1 MNLNRKPSKFILL
14 IISIALFAG
23 CAKHDEQYKS
33 DAQREYEAA
42 KVLMNKGSYGI
53 VAKNL
58 EKFSANYPYSK
69 YAIQAD
75 LLRIFAAYK
84 DGEFILSETLSKKFV
99 ERHPA
104 HPNVDYAKYMLAMS
118 YYRQRSPAEKDAT
131 MNQLAI
137 DGFKRLL
144 NEHPGSAYAKDGRSR
159 LQLLYNTL
167 AKHEMTVGKFYY
179 NRDRFV
185 AAANRF
191 QQVVRLYQTTPAIE
205 ESLYYLAASYAKMD
219 MDKDARQT
227 AILLRHNYPN
237 SSWSSKAKRYL

>member
-1 MNLNRKPSKFILL
+1 MNLNLRKLTLL
-14 IISIALFAG
+14 ILTLAVVAG
-23 CAKHDEQYKS
+23 CAKHEQPFKS
-33 DAQREYEAA
+33 GAEREYEAA
-42 KVLMNKGSYGI
+42 KELMNKGSYGI

-69 YAIQAD
+69 YAIQAE

-84 DGEFILSETLSKKFV
+84 DAEFILSETLSKKFT
-99 ERHPA
+99 ERHPTHA
-104 HPNVDYAKYMLAMS
+104 NVDYAKYMLAMS

-137 DGFKRLL
+137 DAFKRLL
-144 NEHPGSAYAKDGRSR
+144 KDHPGSAYAKDGQSR
-159 LQLLYNTL
+159 LQSLFNTL
-167 AKHEMTVGKFYY
+167 AKHELTIGKFYY
-179 NRDRFV
+179 DRDRFV

-205 ESLYYLAASYAKMD
+205 ESLYYLAASYAKMN
-219 MDKDARQT
+219 MGQDARQT

>member
-1 MNLNRKPSKFILL
+1 MNLNLSKLILPML
-14 IISIALFAG
+14 IIALFSG
-23 CAKHDEQYKS
+23 CAKHEQTDKS
-33 DAQREYEAA
+33 GAEKEYQAA
-42 KVLMNKGSYGI
+42 KLLMGKGNYSA
-53 VAKNL
+53 VADNL

-69 YAIQAD
+69 YAIQAE

-84 DGEFILSETLSKKFV
+84 DDEFILSETLSKKFT
-99 ERHPA
+99 ERHPT
-104 HPNVDYAKYMLAMS
+104 HINVDYAKYMLAMS

-137 DGFKRLL
+137 DAFKRLL
-144 NEHPGSAYAKDGRSR
+144 KDHPDSAYAKDGQSR

-167 AKHEMTVGKFYY
+167 AKHELTIGKFYFG
-179 NRDRFV
+179 RDRFV

-205 ESLYYLAASYAKMD
+205 ESLYYLAASYAKMR

-227 AILLRHNYPN
+227 AVLLRHNYPD
-237 SSWSSKAKRYL
+237 SSWSAKAKRYL

>member
-1 MNLNRKPSKFILL
+1 MNLNRKPPKFILL

-23 CAKHDEQYKS
+23 CAKHDEQHKS
-33 DAQREYEAA
+33 GAQREYEAA

-53 VAKNL
+53 VAQNL

-69 YAIQAD
+69 YAIQAE

-84 DGEFILSETLSKKFV
+84 DGEFVLSETLSKKFV
-99 ERHPA
+99 ERHPTHA
-104 HPNVDYAKYMLAMS
+104 DVDYAQYMLAMS
-118 YYRQRSPAEKDAT
+118 YYKERSPAEKDAT

-137 DGFKRLL
+137 DAFKKLL
-144 NEHPGSAYAKDGRSR
+144 KDHPDSAYAKDGQSR
-159 LQLLYNTL
+159 LQSLYNTL
-167 AKHEMTVGKFYY
+167 AKHELTVGKFYY

-191 QQVVRLYQTTPAIE
+191 QQVLRLYQTTPAIE

-219 MDKDARQT
+219 MDNDARQT